1 MIGVNEGTW
10 WVSELLAK
18 DLMLEAS
25 MSVVM
30 LVETTMTTR
39 ELVEENLD
47 SNISIRSEGTGR
59 GL

>member
-1 MIGVNEGTW
+1 M
-10 WVSELLAK
+10 VSELLAK

-30 LVETTMTTR
+30 LVETTMTIR

-59 GL
+59 GLGETCTSSK